1 MPAGDPLEL
10 LLTGRYPDPETG
22 ELLAASARTI
32 AIEPSLEGME
42 ADLVKNLDLGHRY
55 VVVADV
61 NTQAALGHRVRNAL
75 DAQSII
81 LEEGVETTEAVIA
94 KVAAAV
100 DPGVDVVVAV
110 GSGTINDIC
119 KMVALG
125 RGCPQVVFATAPSM
139 NGYTSLS
146 ASISENGFKRS
157 VRAITPTAAFFDLG
171 VIAAAPKRL
180 IRSGLGDSLA
190 RPTAQADWLLQHLLL
205 DRPYREAPFRMLA
218 ADEAALLAEPEA
230 LLAGDLTAIRHLV
243 RVLVLSGFG
252 MTLSGGSF
260 PASQAEHLISHYVEL
275 KGENLPHT
283 FHGEQIAVA
292 SVAMARLQD
301 AMLRRVEPPR
311 LRPSIVDRET
321 VLAHFGPEQGEA
333 AWREVEPK
341 LLGPAETEALNER
354 LSRGWPQIRDR
365 IMSVTLGA
373 PRMIEIATRA
383 GVATSP
389 EQLGWPPA
397 LLPQAMAHAWMMR
410 NRYTFLD
417 LAAAT
422 ALTAP

>member
-10 LLTGRYPDPETG
+10 LLAGRYPDPETG

-32 AIEPSLEGME
+32 VIEPSLEGSE
-42 ADLVKNLDLGHRY
+42 ADLVRRLDIGRRF

-61 NTQAALGHRVRNAL
+61 NTQAVLGHRVRNAL
-75 DAQSII
+75 DAQSIV
-81 LEEGVETTEAVIA
+81 LEDGVETTEAVIA

-100 DPGVDVVVAV
+100 EPTVDAVVAV

-157 VRAITPTAAFFDLG
+157 VRAITPTAAFFDLS
-171 VIAAAPKRL
+171 VIAAAPHRL

-205 DRPYREAPFRMLA
+205 DRPYREAPFHMLA
-218 ADEAALLAEPEA
+218 ADEAALLADPAA
-230 LLAGDLTAIRHLV
+230 LLRGDLTAIRHLV
-243 RVLVLSGFG
+243 RLLVLSGFG
-252 MTLSGGSF
+252 MTICGGSF
-260 PASQAEHLISHYVEL
+260 PASQAEHLISHYIEL

-292 SVAMARLQD
+292 AVAMARLQD
-301 AMLRRVEPPR
+301 DILRRPEPPR
-311 LRPSIVDRET
+311 LRPSIVDRAT
-321 VLAHFGPEQGEA
+321 VLAHFGPDQGEA

-341 LLGPAETEALNER
+341 LLGAAETEAVNER
-354 LSRGWPQIRDR
+354 LARTWPQLRDR
-365 IMSVTLGA
+365 ILSVTLGA
-373 PRMIEIATRA
+373 PRMVEVATRA

-422 ALTAP
+422 SP

>member
-1 MPAGDPLEL
+1 MPPADPLEL
-10 LLTGRYPDPETG
+10 LLEGRYPDPETG

-32 AIEPSLEGME
+32 AIEPSLDGME
-42 ADLVKNLDLGHRY
+42 AELVRRLEIGNRF

-61 NTQAALGHRVRNAL
+61 NTQAVLGHRVRNAL
-75 DAQSII
+75 DAQSIV
-81 LEEGVETTEAVIA
+81 LEDGVETTESVIA

-100 DPGVDVVVAV
+100 DPSVDAVVAV

-119 KMVALG
+119 KMVAMG

-146 ASISENGFKRS
+146 ASLSEQGFKRS
-157 VRAITPTAAFFDLG
+157 VRAITPTAAFFDLA
-171 VIAAAPKRL
+171 VIAGAPKRL
-180 IRSGLGDSLA
+180 IRSGLGDSVA

-205 DRPYREAPFRMLA
+205 DRPYREAPFDMLA
-218 ADEAALLAEPEA
+218 TDEAALLAEPDA
-230 LLAGDLTAIRHLV
+230 LLRGDLTAIRHLV
-243 RVLVLSGFG
+243 RLLVLSGFG

-292 SVAMARLQD
+292 AVAMARLQD
-301 AMLRRVEPPR
+301 EILGRAEPPR
-311 LRPSIVDRET
+311 LRPTIVDRAS
-321 VLAHFGPEQGEA
+321 VLAHFGPGHGEA

-354 LSRGWPQIRDR
+354 LARTWPQIRDR
-365 IMSVTLGA
+365 IRSVTLGA
-373 PRMIEIATRA
+373 RRMVEVLSRA
-383 GVATSP
+383 GVATTP

-397 LLPQAMAHAWMMR
+397 LLPQALAHAWMMR

-422 ALTAP
+422 SP

>member
-1 MPAGDPLEL
+1 MPPADPLEL

-22 ELLAASARTI
+22 EMLAATARTI

-42 ADLVKNLDLGHRY
+42 GDLVKSLDLGHRY

-61 NTQAALGHRVRNAL
+61 NTQAVLGHRVRNAL

-81 LEEGVETTEAVIA
+81 LEDGVETTETVIA

-100 DPGVDVVVAV
+100 DPHVDVVVAV

-119 KMVALG
+119 KMVAMT

-146 ASISENGFKRS
+146 ASLSENGFKRS

-218 ADEAALLAEPEA
+218 TDEAALLAEPEA
-230 LLAGDLTAIRHLV
+230 LLAGDLGAIRHLV

-301 AMLRRVEPPR
+301 QKLRLVEPPR
-311 LRPSIVDRET
+311 LRPSIVDRAT

-333 AWREVEPK
+333 AWREIEPK

-354 LSRGWPQIRDR
+354 IARGWAQIRDR
-365 IMSVTLGA
+365 ILTVTLGA

-383 GVATSP
+383 GVATAP
-389 EQLGWPPA
+389 EQLGWPAA
-397 LLPQAMAHAWMMR
+397 LLPQALAHAWMMR

-422 ALTAP
+422 SP

>member
-1 MPAGDPLEL
+1 MPPADPLEL

-22 ELLAASARTI
+22 EMLAATARAI
-32 AIEPSLEGME
+32 AIEPSLDGME
-42 ADLVKNLDLGHRY
+42 ADLVHSLDIGSRFA
-55 VVVADV
+55 VVADV
-61 NTQAALGHRVRNAL
+61 NTQVALGHRVRNAL

-81 LEEGVETTEAVIA
+81 LPDGVETDEPTIA

-100 DPGVDVVVAV
+100 DRDVDAIVAV

-119 KMVALG
+119 KMVAMG

-146 ASISENGFKRS
+146 ASLSENGFKRS
-157 VRAITPTAAFFDLG
+157 VRAITPTAAFFDLS
-171 VIAAAPKRL
+171 VIASAPKRL

-218 ADEAALLAEPEA
+218 TDEAALLASPEA
-230 LLAGDLTAIRHLV
+230 LVAGDLTAIRHLV

-275 KGENLPHT
+275 KGEDLPHT

-301 AMLRRVEPPR
+301 QILRRVEPPR
-311 LRPSIVDRET
+311 LRPSIVDRAT

-354 LSRGWPQIRDR
+354 IARGWPQIRDR
-365 IMSVTLGA
+365 ILSVTLGA

-397 LLPQAMAHAWMMR
+397 LLPQALAHAWMMR

-422 ALTAP
+422 SP

>member
-1 MPAGDPLEL
+1 MPPGDALDL

-32 AIEPSLEGME
+32 VIEPSLAGME
-42 ADLVKNLDLGHRY
+42 ADLVRSLDLGRRF

-61 NTQAALGHRVRNAL
+61 NTQAVLGHRVRYAL
-75 DAQSII
+75 DAQSIV
-81 LEEGVETTEAVIA
+81 LEDGVETTEPVIA

-100 DPGVDVVVAV
+100 DPDVDAIVAV

-146 ASISENGFKRS
+146 ASISEHGFKRS

-171 VIAAAPKRL
+171 VLAAAPPRL

-190 RPTAQADWLLQHLLL
+190 RPTAQADWLLAHLLL
-205 DRPYREAPFRMLA
+205 GRPYREAPFHMLA
-218 ADEAALLAEPEA
+218 ADEAALLAEPEV
-230 LLAGDLTAIRHLV
+230 LLRGDRAAMRHLA
-243 RVLVLSGFG
+243 RLLVLSGFG
-252 MTLSGGSF
+252 MTICGGSF
-260 PASQAEHLISHYVEL
+260 PASQGEHLISHYVEL
-275 KGENLPHT
+275 MAPDLPHT

-292 SVAMARLQD
+292 AVAVARLQD
-301 AMLRRVEPPR
+301 AILRRTEPPR
-311 LRPSIVDRET
+311 LRPSITDRAA
-321 VLAHFGPEQGEA
+321 VLAHFGPAQGET
-333 AWREVEPK
+333 AWRETEPK
-341 LLGPAETEALNER
+341 LLGAAETEALNER
-354 LSRGWPQIRDR
+354 LARTWPQLRDR
-365 IMSVTLGA
+365 ILSVTLGA
-373 PRMIEIATRA
+373 RRMIELLSRA
-383 GVATSP
+383 GVATAP

-397 LLPQAMAHAWMMR
+397 LIPQALAHAWMMR

-422 ALTAP
+422 AA

>member
-1 MPAGDPLEL
+1 MPPADPLEL

-32 AIEPSLEGME
+32 AIEPSLDGME
-42 ADLVKNLDLGHRY
+42 AELVRRLDIGKRF

-61 NTQAALGHRVRNAL
+61 NTQAVLGHRVRNAL
-75 DAQSII
+75 DAQSIV
-81 LEEGVETTEAVIA
+81 LETGVETTESVIA

-100 DPGVDVVVAV
+100 DPSVDAVIAV

-146 ASISENGFKRS
+146 ASLSENGFKRS

-171 VIAAAPKRL
+171 VIAAAPERL
-180 IRSGLGDSLA
+180 IRSGLGDSVA

-205 DRPYREAPFRMLA
+205 DRPYREAPFHMLA
-218 ADEAALLAEPEA
+218 TDEAALLAEPDA
-230 LLAGDLTAIRHLV
+230 LLRGDLTAIRHLV

-252 MTLSGGSF
+252 MTLSGGSY

-275 KGENLPHT
+275 MGKNLPHT

-292 SVAMARLQD
+292 SVAMARVQD
-301 AMLRRVEPPR
+301 QILSHAEPPH
-311 LRPSIVDRET
+311 LRPSIVDRAT

-341 LLGPAETEALNER
+341 LLGPAATEALNER
-354 LSRGWPQIRDR
+354 LARTWPQIRER
-365 IMSVTLGA
+365 IRSVTLGA
-373 PRMIEIATRA
+373 PRMIEVLTRA
-383 GVATSP
+383 GVATAP

-397 LLPQAMAHAWMMR
+397 LLPQALAHAWMMR

-422 ALTAP
+422 SPSP